1 MWRAISGVFST
12 TTSNN
17 SVAPRR
23 RQSVES
29 SGAALSRALPALDQQ
44 LDLSEVFSRIYI
56 AGLPYRG
63 PTSRGSHRNN
73 VDELVNFLSARYGKR
88 QFCVWNLAPSASG
101 GKDDGGSYAEVQEK
115 LRGQVLHFAPM
126 LESATGSSSG
136 GDDGLPQIGEIFRF
150 IYSLQFWLDLNPQ
163 HVAVVHDTSGKQR
176 APFFVACYL
185 AWAHQA
191 IFHDGVEAITRV
203 MEMRRH
209 FVTDDERT
217 MAALQHEDPQ
227 HFRSSWWRTLL
238 HFDQLCGRLDRPV
251 PARRLHVSSMLIYMS
266 GPVRHLPASSLSV
279 EVFRNHES
287 VWASEGF
294 AGTYPDD
301 FKYDEGCL
309 KVKIEQ
315 ILQGDIVIHVYCELT
330 AAQSRLLQQNHSS
343 RGIEGMGP
351 DASGTGQRKLLLRY
365 AFHSNVLPADV
376 IQVPLSHVDIFAPL
390 LVLEQPKHI
399 DEMESGSDVTS
410 SVQSMSIFWMQLVLA
425 LPSDEKNSR
434 ISETSTSSTTSL
446 SLTPI
451 QQKGTD
457 GERMANEREFINYV
471 DWLNLRGRAASLA
484 GLYHFSLA
492 HSVFSSPNEITI
504 LVREFDLPREHFA
517 YAALQ
522 VAERDLIRARLLL
535 KSQFMRHLANPRDV
549 PAPKLGNWRPLK
561 SAHELDLE
569 DSQVFLEGDLHG
581 TPCEALIPVIATTVT
596 SMLAGTP
603 LQAPPGSTIKS
614 SLHKQ
619 RGHHHDDSDHIRA
632 HEDVSTFL
640 REGLRAILGNSEDDD
655 IANDDDNG
663 NGNAP
668 SSGER
673 VLKSVD
679 ENADERTPITPNHT
693 VAVSSPVPLM
703 SLSAFAGD
711 KTMSLASFTSGH
723 EEGTTSEK
731 KLPLSDSA
739 TNDDISSQ
747 QEKSAP
753 LSTSKSTL
761 SSSISYNSGIMPAPF
776 SAHKASSSFVT
787 EDIGPSAAGLLGLSS
802 RKRDVGAPTS
812 NTFTSPSLIT
822 GLGENWQPLLEKI
835 HNSPSPPLFLAALQL
850 AAAVQTAEQR
860 TLAEVR
866 DTRVA
871 LSPPISSST
880 SKRLVLS
887 PGGAD
892 DGPHQIGTEH
902 LDSSYSSDP
911 ESQAILQR
919 AALNS
924 LSKFRQSVRHMD
936 PFVVRQLLTALQQL
950 NESSAEDSRRQSQQ
964 SMLPTASQLGPSIS
978 VSALPG
984 MIGLSP
990 ATTTATDT
998 ISVSATSSKA
1008 GFLSSRRGSTTL
1020 VSDGRRTPVE
1030 SHRSSAP
1037 SSRRSSL
1044 ITSTTLNAFLSS
1056 GSSDNVHHAAGISI
1070 TAENHGDLS
1079 AARARSLA
1087 NPSSSQT
1094 LPSSAA
1100 SAVASAQHSATRA
1113 SSGGSWLL
1121 SSVEHAANMV
1131 VGGIASLVPLQGA
1144 DSKFDDDDDDDD
1156 SDDREPSAEFDGEN
1170 NAAYNQQSDEE
1181 DRLQQRRAKAVQS
1194 LAGIL
1199 LVDPSLAQ
1207 LFDLLSSSS
1216 FAPPSSSTSSKVERN
1231 ITEAQAKVILQNAAY
1246 AAASSA
1252 GGLSSQNIVNAESFG
1267 SNASIRE
1274 NTEITGKKEFVGS
1287 TLGASNENVSTT
1299 SNISMGR
1306 FVSEKANDEYLT
1318 THNKLRSDNMSTTKS
1333 TNLTSTTTSIST
1345 SSTVAPA
1352 QRGDLKSSIESNG
1365 SAIVASSSDEVITFA
1380 NQPTNQK
1387 SVNNQIL
1394 SNDTQML
1401 SSSSTSLA
1409 LPGPAVPASTAQES
1423 TGKASTAQIS
1433 TAPAPAAPDPAAP
1446 APAAPAP
1453 PAPAPPA
1460 PGPVLPTPPVVAT
1473 ADSAL
1478 DVSRFKTM
1486 LKMGVPQGA
1495 VRAKMTA
1502 EGIPADVIERT
1513 LQSGGRSEPSSESS
1527 SALPEKEKQLTQVK
1541 SSDAPVLPLSSAPLA
1556 PQEAVSA
1563 AAAEKAEHQRIRIEK
1578 LRREQVEE
1586 AAEASKPLQDTALYG
1601 RFFKMLK
1608 VGTPL
1613 DQVRH
1618 SIVSAGFD
1626 VSLLD
1631 LDPTKPHPKP
1641 PTVLKE
1647 DATYAKYFKML
1658 KFGLPRETVGHKIT
1672 GDGLDDIVLELD
1684 ADSPLPPSLSASSL
1698 IQKSHQQAAEAE
1710 AALRNQSRILARRR
1724 KRLHWEQL
1732 PGERA
1737 LRGDTIWASA
1747 GSSQGSDG
1755 FGDLGDDL
1763 IDDEEEFLR
1772 LFTAEAVTAAAS
1784 KEKKSEATTA
1794 SSGKAGQPIVLLDSK
1809 RARGVG
1815 IALAKLRIPYESIR
1829 TCLVQLT
1836 VVVPGS
1842 SKELNL
1848 EALQVLEE
1856 CLPTQEEVQTVKSY
1870 RGDKS
1875 KLGEA
1880 EKFFSVVGDVPKA
1893 KARASA
1899 LAFQAQFGS
1908 RTSEVENRVNALAEA
1923 CKAVKASK
1931 RLRKV
1936 LEAVLKLGNKLN
1948 AEETGSKSG
1957 AKVSAFTLNSLL
1969 KLSQTKAFDGKVSVL
1984 NYLAQILARK
1994 EPDSLLIGSELLPLV
2009 SPAARYDI
2017 HGLREDVA
2025 SLRKDLG
2032 NIERLVREQARSSS
2046 TASSSSI
2053 AGQMSPVATT
2063 TCESSHSSAAT
2074 VGEADS
2080 SSTGAEALTS
2090 FVARA
2095 QAAISALG
2103 NRTETSAAAFSD
2115 LVAFFGEDENMAVET
2130 FFSTLSAFLRALDRS
2145 KDENAEQEARAVREA
2160 RRATA
2165 MAAATA
2171 SQPSTST
2178 VTAVAPPLPPPP
2190 QTPLSSSTSE
2200 IASEQKGP
2208 RSIFDTPPP
2217 SASAA
2222 VLTPTTIRG
2231 ALFGTGDVDESA
2243 VASRS
2248 KLEALFQAKSNFIT
2262 RTGGLPTT
2270 SATTR
2275 PVVNN
2280 TKVPTSVIPPPV
2292 PVESQTNSSEVST
2305 SEEAEPMSALMLAIK
2320 NRKKRID

>member
-12 TTSNN
+12 TGSTS
-17 SVAPRR
+17 SQPRR
-23 RQSVES
+23 HSIEGPRTT
-29 SGAALSRALPALDQQ
+29 LSRALPALDQQ

-115 LRGQVLHFAPM
+115 FRGQVLHFAPM
-126 LESATGSSSG
+126 LESTAGSNGG

-217 MAALQHEDPQ
+217 MLALQHEDPQ

-238 HFDQLCGRLDRPV
+238 HFDQLCSRLDRPV

-287 VWASEGF
+287 VWASEGVSDG
-294 AGTYPDD
+294 ANTTTGSYLDD

-315 ILQGDIVIHVYCELT
+315 ILQGDIVIHVYCELS
-330 AAQSRLLQQNHSS
+330 AAQSRLLQQNNSN
-343 RGIEGMGP
+343 RGIEGLGADMTG
-351 DASGTGQRKLLLRY
+351 SGQRKLLLRY

-425 LPSDEKNSR
+425 LPSDEN
-434 ISETSTSSTTSL
+434 ITDASETPPSIANL
-446 SLTPI
+446 SLTP
-451 QQKGTD
+451 QQSKSVGSD
-457 GERMANEREFINYV
+457 FDKMANEKGFIDYV

-484 GLYHFSLA
+484 GMYHFSLA
-492 HSVFSSPNEITI
+492 HSVFSSPSEITT

-517 YAALQ
+517 YAVLQ

-535 KSQFMRHLANPRDV
+535 KSQFMRHLANPRAV
-549 PAPKLGNWRPLK
+549 PAPKQGNWRPLK

-569 DSQVFLEGDLHG
+569 DAQVFVEGDLHG

-603 LQAPPGSTIKS
+603 LRAPPGSTIKS
-614 SLHKQ
+614 SLHK
-619 RGHHHDDSDHIRA
+619 RGQLDDADHIRA
-632 HEDVSTFL
+632 HEEVSTFL
-640 REGLRAILGNSEDDD
+640 RDGLRAILGNSGSDTDEVTEDDERFDTCSLEKLQKSIDVIDNEVLD
-655 IANDDDNG
+655 IQNQ
-663 NGNAP
+663 P
-668 SSGER
+668 S
-673 VLKSVD
+673 
-679 ENADERTPITPNHT
+679 TPRMIISSTTPMPT
-693 VAVSSPVPLM
+693 M
-703 SLSAFAGD
+703 SLSAFAGEQA
-711 KTMSLASFTSGH
+711 MSLATFTSGQNDKENLVNNITSQKD
-723 EEGTTSEK
+723 EESK
-731 KLPLSDSA
+731 
-739 TNDDISSQ
+739 DISTLPTSLHL
-747 QEKSAP
+747 ETPSIDLAP
-753 LSTSKSTL
+753 SSSLKVSGSGSTPAL
-761 SSSISYNSGIMPAPF
+761 SSVIKGPSSYGS
-776 SAHKASSSFVT
+776 

-802 RKRDVGAPTS
+802 RKRAQVSYDGRS
-812 NTFTSPSLIT
+812 SDIFSSPSSST
-822 GLGENWQPLLEKI
+822 GLGESWQPLLEKI
-835 HNSPSPPLFLAALQL
+835 HSSPSPPLFLAALQL

-866 DTRVA
+866 DASISTS
-871 LSPPISSST
+871 LTDTSSSPP
-880 SKRLVLS
+880 KRLVLS
-887 PGGAD
+887 SPSGLSNVEIESLTS
-892 DGPHQIGTEH
+892 PQ
-902 LDSSYSSDP
+902 SSIDP
-911 ESQAILQR
+911 ESQAALQR

-950 NESSAEDSRRQSQQ
+950 NESSASDSRHQSEHPIVTTMTY
-964 SMLPTASQLGPSIS
+964 SASRVSVLPSI
-978 VSALPG
+978 L
-984 MIGLSP
+984 GLSP
-990 ATTTATDT
+990 ATVDSDSATATSAS
-998 ISVSATSSKA
+998 IAGVSST
-1008 GFLSSRRGSTTL
+1008 RRGSSIAL
-1020 VSDGRRTPVE
+1020 SDVRRTPVE
-1030 SHRSSAP
+1030 HHRSSAP

-1044 ITSTTLNAFLSS
+1044 VTSTTLHAFLSS
-1056 GSSDNVHHAAGISI
+1056 GSSETAHTASSISAA
-1070 TAENHGDLS
+1070 NHGDLS

-1087 NPSSSQT
+1087 HPSLSQS

-1100 SAVASAQHSATRA
+1100 SAVATAQQSATRA
-1113 SSGGSWLL
+1113 SGGSSWLL

-1144 DSKFDDDDDDDD
+1144 DAKWDDDQDEEDLGN
-1156 SDDREPSAEFDGEN
+1156 SDDLEGLSN
-1170 NAAYNQQSDEE
+1170 NDLQGDEE

-1199 LVDPSLAQ
+1199 LVDPALAQ

-1216 FAPPSSSTSSKVERN
+1216 LAPSTSSKVERS
-1231 ITEAQAKVILQNAAY
+1231 ISGAQAKLIIQNAH
-1246 AAASSA
+1246 AAASA
-1252 GGLSSQNIVNAESFG
+1252 LSGTSSTNAIESHSLSHTFIGTPSGSVKKTEFG
-1267 SNASIRE
+1267 SI
-1274 NTEITGKKEFVGS
+1274 
-1287 TLGASNENVSTT
+1287 
-1299 SNISMGR
+1299 SNISLGPVVTDEEKKLSPGIKSGVTTSLS
-1306 FVSEKANDEYLT
+1306 VSVNAT
-1318 THNKLRSDNMSTTKS
+1318 TSSNKI
-1333 TNLTSTTTSIST
+1333 TSLTTTSLSSDDTSSQKIVAGIDTAVSQTFSQPPLLQKIESNQHISNST
-1345 SSTVAPA
+1345 SSVTHGSASASSVPATTSIAPSSVSAAPSLSLPLPASVPVPVPPPPVAP
-1352 QRGDLKSSIESNG
+1352 
-1365 SAIVASSSDEVITFA
+1365 
-1380 NQPTNQK
+1380 
-1387 SVNNQIL
+1387 
-1394 SNDTQML
+1394 
-1401 SSSSTSLA
+1401 SSTVTTDLS
-1409 LPGPAVPASTAQES
+1409 P
-1423 TGKASTAQIS
+1423 
-1433 TAPAPAAPDPAAP
+1433 
-1446 APAAPAP
+1446 
-1453 PAPAPPA
+1453 
-1460 PGPVLPTPPVVAT
+1460 
-1473 ADSAL
+1473 

-1502 EGIPADVIERT
+1502 EGISADVIERT
-1513 LQSGGRSEPSSESS
+1513 LQNGGRSENIPSNLESTEKSTEKPSLLKTSE
-1527 SALPEKEKQLTQVK
+1527 APLLPN
-1541 SSDAPVLPLSSAPLA
+1541 SAPA
-1556 PQEAVSA
+1556 TSQEMVSA
-1563 AAAEKAEHQRIRIEK
+1563 AATEKAEQRRIRIEK
-1578 LRREQVEE
+1578 LRQEQSEE
-1586 AAEASKPLQDTALYG
+1586 AIEASKPLQDTALYG

-1608 VGTPL
+1608 VGTPM

-1618 SIVSAGFD
+1618 SVISAGFD
-1626 VSLLD
+1626 ISLLE

-1641 PTVLKE
+1641 PIMLKE
-1647 DATYAKYFKML
+1647 DSTYAKYFKML
-1658 KFGLPRETVGHKIT
+1658 KFGLPRETVGHKIS
-1672 GDGLDDIVLELD
+1672 GDGFDDIVLDLD
-1684 ADSPLPPSLSASSL
+1684 AESPLPPSLSASSL

-1737 LRGDTIWASA
+1737 LRGDTIWSSA
-1747 GSSQGSDG
+1747 GSSQGNDG

-1772 LFTAEAVTAAAS
+1772 LFTAEAVSAAAS
-1784 KEKKSEATTA
+1784 KEKKSEAAAGTGN
-1794 SSGKAGQPIVLLDSK
+1794 GKTGQPVVLLDSK

-1815 IALAKLRIPYESIR
+1815 IALAKLRISYESIR

-1836 VVVPGS
+1836 VIVPGTT
-1842 SKELNL
+1842 KELNL

-1870 RGDKS
+1870 RGDKA

-1880 EKFFSVVGDVPKA
+1880 EKFFTVVGDVPKA

-1899 LAFQAQFGS
+1899 LAFQAQFGT
-1908 RTSEVENRVNALAEA
+1908 RTADVENRVNALTEA

-1948 AEETGSKSG
+1948 AEETGSKNGG
-1957 AKVSAFTLNSLL
+1957 AKVAAFTLNSLL

-1984 NYLAQILARK
+1984 NYLVQILARK

-2017 HGLREDVA
+2017 HGLKEDVA
-2025 SLRKDLG
+2025 ALRKDLG
-2032 NIERLVREQARSSS
+2032 NIERLVREQARSLPGITSS
-2046 TASSSSI
+2046 SGPTSPVSHSLTESTGGGGGGGGGEGDLASSS
-2053 AGQMSPVATT
+2053 GT
-2063 TCESSHSSAAT
+2063 
-2074 VGEADS
+2074 
-2080 SSTGAEALTS
+2080 EALTS

-2103 NRTETSAAAFSD
+2103 VRTESAATSFSD

-2130 FFSTLSAFLRALDRS
+2130 FFSTLSAFLRALDRA
-2145 KDENAEQEARAVREA
+2145 KDENTEQEARAIREA

-2165 MAAATA
+2165 VAVLAA
-2171 SQPSTST
+2171 QISTSST
-2178 VTAVAPPLPPPP
+2178 SSMGAPILSLHP
-2190 QTPLSSSTSE
+2190 QTP
-2200 IASEQKGP
+2200 IASASVDVITKKEPG
-2208 RSIFDTPPP
+2208 SIFDTPPTV
-2217 SASAA
+2217 A
-2222 VLTPTTIRG
+2222 VLSPTTIRG
-2231 ALFGTGDVDESA
+2231 SLFGNEIES
-2243 VASRS
+2243 STSSKS

-2262 RTGGLPTT
+2262 RTGGIPSTSAPRPPTT
-2270 SATTR
+2270 TSKTTLSQPSAPAVLPPT
-2275 PVVNN
+2275 VV
-2280 TKVPTSVIPPPV
+2280 PPIAQP
-2292 PVESQTNSSEVST
+2292 SSTEDV
-2305 SEEAEPMSALMLAIK
+2305 EPMSAIMLAIK
-2320 NRKKRID
+2320 NRRKRED